1 MSTITG
7 IIEGSGTVGGALV
20 QLIVPIVGKYS
31 FFFYFSKILFTH
43 YNILGSIFMA
53 SALLAPIAV
62 KDYKNSKKMAKQED
76 LMVSLQTNEQ

>member
-31 FFFYFSKILFTH
+31 FFFYFCKIHIIHSK
-43 YNILGSIFMA
+43 ILGSIFTA
-53 SALLAPIAV
+53 SALLTPVAIR
-62 KDYKNSKKMAKQED
+62 DYKNSKKVVKHDD
-76 LMVSLQTNEQ
+76 LMVSLQAKE